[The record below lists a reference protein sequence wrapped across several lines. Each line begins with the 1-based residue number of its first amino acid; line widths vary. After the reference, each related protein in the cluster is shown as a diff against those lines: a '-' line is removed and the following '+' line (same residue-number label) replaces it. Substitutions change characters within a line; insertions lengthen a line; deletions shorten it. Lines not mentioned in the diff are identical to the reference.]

1 MTQSQF
7 NPADHRVLVVDDEPS
22 VLFTYRMIL
31 EQEGY
36 KTTAVASAREALEA
50 LRKQDFHIVLC
61 DYSLEEKHTGFE
73 VIDFARKRNQRIPCV
88 LLTGYANQETVAQ
101 AEASNVGVLFKPIDI
116 EEFLSTIPAKIRE
129 TYDHENAA
137 QCR

>member
-1 MTQSQF
+1 VTKKF
-7 NPADHRVLVVDDEPS
+7 NPADYRVLVVDDEPS

-36 KTTAVASAREALEA
+36 RTTAVASAREAMDL
-50 LRKQDFHIVLC
+50 LRKQEFHIVLC

-73 VIDFARKRNQRIPCV
+73 VIELARQRNKNLPCV

-101 AEASNVGVLFKPIDI
+101 AEATGVGVLFKPIDI
-116 EEFLSTIPAKIRE
+116 EEFLAAIPAKLRE
-129 TYDHENAA
+129 TYEQSAA
-137 QCR
+137 HSSK

>member
-1 MTQSQF
+1 MTKAF
-7 NPADHRVLVVDDEPS
+7 NPRDYRVLVVDDEPS

-36 KTTAVASAREALEA
+36 KTTAVPSAREALDL
-50 LRKQDFHIVLC
+50 LRTDEFHIVLC

-73 VIDFARKRNQRIPCV
+73 VVEAARRRRKDLPCV

-101 AEASNVGVLFKPIDI
+101 AEAARIGVLFKPIDI
-116 EEFLSTIPAKIRE
+116 EEFLAAIPAKLRE
-129 TYDHENAA
+129 TYEQSAA
-137 QCR
+137 QCN

>member
-1 MTQSQF
+1 MTKRFQAS
-7 NPADHRVLVVDDEPS
+7 DYRVLVVDDEPS

-36 KTTAVASAREALEA
+36 KTTAVPSAREALE
-50 LRKQDFHIVLC
+50 LVRRNDYHIVLC

-73 VIDFARKRNQRIPCV
+73 VIDAARQRRKDLPCV

-101 AEASNVGVLFKPIDI
+101 AEAAGVGVLFKPIDI
-116 EEFLSTIPAKIRE
+116 DEFLAAIPAKLRE
-129 TYDHENAA
+129 TYEQSAA
-137 QCR
+137 HCN

>member
-1 MTQSQF
+1 MTPNF
-7 NPADHRVLVVDDEPS
+7 NPGKYHVLVVDDEPS

-36 KTTAVASAREALEA
+36 KTTAVLSAREAMEA
-50 LRKQDFHIVLC
+50 LARERFDIVLC

-73 VIDFARKRNQRIPCV
+73 VIEFARKSSKNLPCV

-101 AEASNVGVLFKPIDI
+101 AEAAGVGVLFKPIDI
-116 EEFLSTIPAKIRE
+116 EEFLAAIPAKLRE
-129 TYDHENAA
+129 IYEQTAA
-137 QCR
+137 HCN